1 MAIKDEITALEA
13 ELSAASISVDTFLDR
28 AGVDRSSW
36 TRWKA
41 GSFSPRM
48 DSWAKVQDAARELI
62 PWRNPT
68 PSDTQQTAA

>member
-1 MAIKDEITALEA
+1 MAIPDDIKALEA
-13 ELSAASISVDTFLDR
+13 ELSAASISVDAFLEK

-48 DSWAKVQDAARELI
+48 DSWSKVQDAARELI
-62 PWRNPT
+62 PWRQ
-68 PSDTQQTAA
+68 SDSQGAAA